1 VIRKSANPYEPTVI
15 ETCQSESCPREV
27 GAAQVACDE
36 AGSPQ
41 VSAGKITLFEG
52 SVQELRIA
60 QIGIRKVDPNK
71 FGTLEYLAP
80 QKAFFRR
87 GEDRMQTPR
96 AAVAFTGDTGL
107 SCHDGNPLQFKV
119 VLRNIK
125 PVSNFLRKS
134 AEESVKIGDRLMTAR
149 QVAAYLNVNER
160 TVLKLVSEG
169 LLPGVKIGNQW
180 RFRKAMLDA
189 WLDDQMLGVV
199 PQHLELKNRTHA
211 PRRMLD
217 LASCFQPSHVVP
229 ELAATT
235 KIGVI
240 EELADSANRLGLVRD
255 KNWFVGAL
263 IERENIMP
271 SAVGNGVAFLH
282 TMNRHPEQVVRPF
295 MVLGRSRAGVDFD
308 ALDGRPT
315 HLFFVLGLKFHE
327 LQLPWLAKL
336 AQLFAHPEATEALIA
351 APNASAMFESL
362 SQAERSLFPA
372 HSGN

>member
-1 VIRKSANPYEPTVI
+1 VQPP
-15 ETCQSESCPREV
+15 
-27 GAAQVACDE
+27 GAA
-36 AGSPQ
+36 
-41 VSAGKITLFEG
+41 L
-52 SVQELRIA
+52 
-60 QIGIRKVDPNK
+60 
-71 FGTLEYLAP
+71 
-80 QKAFFRR
+80 
-87 GEDRMQTPR
+87 
-96 AAVAFTGDTGL
+96 AFTGNTGL
-107 SCHDGNPLQFKV
+107 SCHNNNPLQFKV
-119 VLRNIK
+119 VLRNITA
-125 PVSNFLRKS
+125 VSNLIRKFT
-134 AEESVKIGDRLMTAR
+134 EESVKIGDRLMTAR

-169 LLPGVKIGNQW
+169 SLPGVKIGNQW

-199 PQHLELKNRTHA
+199 PQRLEFANPTHA

-217 LASCFQPSHVVP
+217 LASCFQPSHIVP

-240 EELADSANRLGLVRD
+240 EELADSASGLGLVRD

-315 HLFFVLGLKFHE
+315 YLFFILGLKFHE
-327 LQLPWLAKL
+327 LHLPWLAKL
-336 AQLFAHPEATEALIA
+336 AQLFARPDATEVLIA

-372 HSGN
+372 NSGN